1 MSPEQKRVEELS
13 IQSSYDALDEAVAL
27 VEEASGRMGLG
38 EDDET
43 DLMISIM
50 EALNNAIQ
58 HGNQGDET
66 KQVHLKLE
74 SSPEEI
80 IIWVR
85 DEGAG
90 FDLASVPDPT
100 DPDNLMNVSGRGIL
114 MMKSFMD
121 EVDFSPGSKG
131 LVVKMTKRFAPTSS

>member
-1 MSPEQKRVEELS
+1 MSPGQTDTVELT
-13 IQSSYDALDEAVAL
+13 IRSSFDSLDEVVSL
-27 VEEASGRMGLG
+27 VEQTAKQMVLG

-50 EALNNAIQ
+50 EAVNNAIQ
-58 HGNQGDET
+58 HGNQGDES
-66 KQVHLKLE
+66 KQVHLRLA
-74 SSPEEI
+74 SSSDAIE
-80 IIWVR
+80 IWVR

-114 MMKSFMD
+114 MMRSFMD
-121 EVDFSPGSKG
+121 EVDFSAGSEG
-131 LVVKMTKRFAPTSS
+131 LEVRMAKRFAVASG